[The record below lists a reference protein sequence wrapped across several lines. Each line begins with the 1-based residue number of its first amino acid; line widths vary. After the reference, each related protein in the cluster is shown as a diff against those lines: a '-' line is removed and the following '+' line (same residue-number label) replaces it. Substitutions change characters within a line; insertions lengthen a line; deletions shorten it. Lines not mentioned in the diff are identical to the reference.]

1 MVDEATKKTLAS
13 ILLLKIKA
21 GPRDKESWPDRLR
34 EEYCA
39 LIKYVESN
47 KEADN
52 DWFRLESNSD
62 GTKWWGK
69 CWYIHELLKYEFNI
83 EFDIPVTYP
92 TTPPEIAIP
101 ELDGKTAK
109 MYRGGKICMTD
120 HFKPLWA
127 RNVGKF
133 GIAHAM
139 ALGVCSIFLNNFYVL
154 YKKTKYVK
162 LGPWLA
168 VEVPDLIQRGIVV
181 HKEASGAGATA
192 SAK

>member
-1 MVDEATKKTLAS
+1 MVDESTRKTLAN
-13 ILLLKIKA
+13 IPLLKTKA
-21 GPRDKESWPDRLR
+21 GPRDKEEWPERLK
-34 EEYCA
+34 EEYSS
-39 LIKYVESN
+39 LIKYVQNN

-52 DWFRLESNSD
+52 DWFRLESNAD

-69 CWYIHELLKYEFNI
+69 CWHIHELLKYEFDL

-139 ALGVCSIFLNNFYVL
+139 VI
-154 YKKTKYVK
+154 
-162 LGPWLA
+162 
-168 VEVPDLIQRGIVV
+168 
-181 HKEASGAGATA
+181 
-192 SAK
+192 